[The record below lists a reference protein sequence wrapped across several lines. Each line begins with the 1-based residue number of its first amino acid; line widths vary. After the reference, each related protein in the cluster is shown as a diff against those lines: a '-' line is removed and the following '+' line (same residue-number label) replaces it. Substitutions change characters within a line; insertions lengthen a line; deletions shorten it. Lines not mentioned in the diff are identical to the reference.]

1 MLSSSKCHTLLSS
14 SAIAVLAFAA
24 ASQANAASSN
34 YVGLSGDGLI
44 LLERI
49 HDPQTYNSYIVLTN
63 TLTGVQ
69 TRLDIQSSNSMYASA
84 LSEDGKTVVGSY
96 NKGNANTAFVWT
108 NGVFTDIDLA
118 GASSSSAVAVSA
130 NGTAATGYAY
140 FMNDMEAFYWTKAN
154 GARLIDGLGGDH
166 TYSYGISAD
175 GSTVIGESQRA
186 AGNTLHAFVWTA
198 NGGAVDIDTIFDS
211 STANLVSKDGSAVA
225 GIGTTGHNRSLFH
238 WTSAGMVD
246 AGNLGGNGNDLN
258 ATAMSKDGGV
268 VVGYGADA
276 TGYYRAF
283 KYTAGA
289 AGLTNLGTL
298 GGVASKAFDVNADGT
313 VVVGESRDAS
323 DKARGFR
330 YTEATGMQT
339 VEEWLAANGGT
350 VGDLK
355 TASAELVSDDGNVI
369 VGSTSD
375 YKTYIARVEGEHV
388 GIIDTA
394 KFLPTVA
401 AVGDV
406 VGQNGIL
413 HADTVMF
420 GAQGAPMRNLLSA
433 GQASAWGTVDGGYD
447 NTDHSDGGLA
457 LGEFGLGYGIG
468 GGATARLSL
477 GGVYTNQDLD
487 SGGDIKQRGFYV
499 SPEVSVDV
507 GSNVFVTVGGYWGRS
522 SIDTRRGYINGAALD
537 FSDGKTDAT
546 TWGAKIRADWLD
558 AVTIN
563 DTAITPYTALS
574 YARTNV
580 DAYTEEG
587 GAFPVSYG
595 AAKDHATIA
604 RLGADFV
611 HPMTDTVRLLAKV
624 EADYQFGNRAAG
636 TQATVAG
643 INFDLDGAD
652 TRNFWVR
659 GGIGAEFD
667 VGSGTASIMVN
678 GTTKG
683 ADPEV
688 WVRTN
693 FTVKF

>member
-1 MLSSSKCHTLLSS
+1 MLSSSKCRNLLSS
-14 SAIAVLAFAA
+14 SALAVLAFAA

-49 HDPQTYNSYIVLTN
+49 HDTQTFNSYFVLTN
-63 TLTGVQ
+63 TLTGAQ
-69 TRLDIQSSNSMYASA
+69 TQVDIQSANSIYASA
-84 LSEDGKTVVGSY
+84 LSENGKTVVGSY
-96 NKGNANTAFVWT
+96 NNGNASTAFVWT
-108 NGVFTDIDLA
+108 GGVLTDIDLA
-118 GASSSSAVAVSA
+118 GSTSSSAVAISA

-140 FMNDMEAFYWTKAN
+140 FMNGMEAFYWTKAD

-186 AGNTLHAFVWTA
+186 AGNSVHAFVWTA
-198 NGGAVDIDTIFDS
+198 NGGTVDIDNIFDS
-211 STANLVSKDGSAVA
+211 STAKLVSKDGTAVA
-225 GIGTTGHNRSLFH
+225 GIGTKGHNNSLFH

-258 ATAMSKDGGV
+258 ATAMSKDGAV
-268 VVGYGADA
+268 VVGYGGDA
-276 TGYYRAF
+276 TNYYRAF

-289 AGLTNLGTL
+289 VGLTNLGTL
-298 GGVASKAFDVNADGT
+298 GGVASKAYDVNADGT
-313 VVVGESRDAS
+313 VIVGDSRDAS
-323 DKARGFR
+323 DTTRGFR
-330 YTEATGMQT
+330 YTDATGMQT
-339 VEEWLAANGGT
+339 VEQWLAANGGT

-355 TASAELVSDDGNVI
+355 TATAELVSDDGNVI

-375 YKTYIARVEGEHV
+375 YTTYIARVEGEQV

-406 VGQNGIL
+406 VVQNGIS

-433 GQASAWGTVDGGYD
+433 GQVSVWGTVDGGYD
-447 NTDHSDGGLA
+447 NTENADGGLG
-457 LGEFGLGYGIG
+457 LGEFGLGYGLG
-468 GGATARLSL
+468 GSATARLSL
-477 GGVYTNQDLD
+477 GGVYNKQDLD
-487 SGGDIKQRGFYV
+487 AGGDIKQRGFYV

-522 SIDTRRGYINGAALD
+522 SIDTHRGYANGATLD
-537 FSDGKTDAT
+537 FSDGDTDAT

-563 DTAITPYTALS
+563 NTAVTPYTALS
-574 YARTNV
+574 YTSTKV

-595 AAKDHATIA
+595 EAKDHATIA
-604 RLGADFV
+604 RLGVDFV
-611 HPMTDTVRLLAKV
+611 HPLTDTVRLLAKA
-624 EADYQFGNRAAG
+624 EADYQFGGRAAG

-643 INFDLDGAD
+643 IDFDLNGAD
-652 TRNFWVR
+652 RKNFWVR

-667 VGSGTASIMVN
+667 VGGGTASIMVN

-683 ADPEV
+683 ADPDI
-688 WVRTN
+688 WVRSN